1 MNNKNNN
8 YRIMKFLEPTN
19 KGDKSKGYVR
29 LDMRGTKGMIVV
41 SVENLGDGRS
51 TSDVYLYKDKKNKI
65 KVGTVN
71 NKKGMIKKYI
81 SLGVNNG
88 NIEDYNICGV
98 VKENK
103 IALYSSLFNNTAAY
117 DVRKLEGSGSEDEV
131 LEESGINMLNSDES
145 NEGNEN
151 NEGNEAADEVNEAA
165 EAEENN
171 QDVNDENVS
180 DAASDI
186 ADTYAEEEENTGGEE
201 TVADGYSV
209 VEDSYGIEEEEGY
222 QENSA
227 GMEEQDA
234 GTASSG
240 DNVEAAAKKAQRNR
254 FEENLYRVLNNYGKL
269 EPLSV
274 NINNLSWWKIPYDD
288 RGVKNGTL
296 PFYNQLISS
305 YYPFPMSN
313 RVTTCQNLIKKYGHY
328 IFGIYKEN
336 NAIKR
341 FVYGIP
347 GEFKREEQPYKGVTG
362 FKNWSYK
369 NKNIDGNYGYWIAF
383 VDSGTGEVTEPPQID
398 K

>member
-19 KGDKSKGYVR
+19 KGDRSKGYVR

-41 SVENLGDGRS
+41 SVENLGDSKS
-51 TSDVYLYKDKKNKI
+51 TSDVYLYKDKNNKI
-65 KVGTVN
+65 KIGTVN

-98 VKENK
+98 VKEDK
-103 IALYSSLFNNTAAY
+103 IALYSSLFNNANAY
-117 DVRKLEGSGSEDEV
+117 DVKK
-131 LEESGINMLNSDES
+131 LEESDGEVSLEELEINELNSDES
-145 NEGNEN
+145 
-151 NEGNEAADEVNEAA
+151 
-165 EAEENN
+165 EEPEESNL
-171 QDVNDENVS
+171 DVNDEDASDTVTVNGAESTYDEEITDVS
-180 DAASDI
+180 DAADIVSDEYG
-186 ADTYAEEEENTGGEE
+186 T
-201 TVADGYSV
+201 
-209 VEDSYGIEEEEGY
+209 VEDSFGSEPEEKNY
-222 QENSA
+222 QENY
-227 GMEEQDA
+227 GGVEEQDESIEEA
-234 GTASSG
+234 EKEEGSSE
-240 DNVEAAAKKAQRNR
+240 DNVEAAAKKAHRNR
-254 FEENLYRVLNNYGKL
+254 FEENLYRFLNNYSKT

-288 RGVKNGTL
+288 RGIKNGTL
-296 PFYNQLISS
+296 PYYNQLISS

-369 NKNIDGNYGYWIAF
+369 NKNMDGNYGYWIAF
-383 VDSGTGEVTEPPQID
+383 VDSGTGEITEPPQID